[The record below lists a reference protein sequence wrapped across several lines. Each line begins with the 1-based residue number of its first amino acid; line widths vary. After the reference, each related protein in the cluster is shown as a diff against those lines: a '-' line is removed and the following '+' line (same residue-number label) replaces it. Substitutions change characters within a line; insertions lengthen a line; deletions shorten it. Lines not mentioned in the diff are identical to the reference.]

1 MIQKFLVSDWNTHR
15 EFLMDTKQ
23 VLNLINDGNSQ
34 LYKARDL
41 ESDWDFGVTKVLN
54 NYRIRRAA

>member
-1 MIQKFLVSDWNTHR
+1 MIQKLLVSDWNTHR
-15 EFLMDTKQ
+15 EYLMDTKE
-23 VLNLINDGNSQ
+23 VLKLINDGGQ

-54 NYRIRRAA
+54 NYKIRRAA